1 MFTILPSLYLVAT
14 HYFRQCNS
22 SNYCYYE
29 ENKNEEEIRIS
40 DNNIIHENK
49 FSQTQIPN
57 DNIQATDSNDKYDKT
72 LLQHNHESL
81 VGNHQ
86 SSTRS
91 NAKETDTNLSNVN
104 NDKDD
109 QYDEIKSSTIKPN
122 NSSSRLN
129 DEKPKSF
136 TGDIGEN
143 DMLYLMKETG
153 FGQEHISLLY
163 KDFLRDCPDGK
174 LTKSKFIDIYK
185 QFYKTGQV
193 AKFCEHA
200 FRIFDKDGSGSIDF
214 PEFLIAVSMASTKDL
229 VRKTELFFS
238 MYDIDQNGLIDQN
251 EMKCVVESIYELMGL
266 DIHDSTRI
274 DMKVQEIFA
283 KAGCDQSGY
292 LTKDQFAL
300 ACKNDRY
307 IRKLLVPKTKAP
319 NNR

>member
-1 MFTILPSLYLVAT
+1 
-14 HYFRQCNS
+14 
-22 SNYCYYE
+22 
-29 ENKNEEEIRIS
+29 
-40 DNNIIHENK
+40 
-49 FSQTQIPN
+49 
-57 DNIQATDSNDKYDKT
+57 
-72 LLQHNHESL
+72 
-81 VGNHQ
+81 
-86 SSTRS
+86 
-91 NAKETDTNLSNVN
+91 
-104 NDKDD
+104 
-109 QYDEIKSSTIKPN
+109 
-122 NSSSRLN
+122 
-129 DEKPKSF
+129 
-136 TGDIGEN
+136 
-143 DMLYLMKETG
+143 
-153 FGQEHISLLY
+153 
-163 KDFLRDCPDGK
+163 
-174 LTKSKFIDIYK
+174 
-185 QFYKTGQV
+185 QV

>member
-14 HYFRQCNS
+14 HYFRQWDS
-22 SNYCYYE
+22 SNSYYYE
-29 ENKNEEEIRIS
+29 ENKNEEEITIS
-40 DNNIIHENK
+40 DKNIIHENK
-49 FSQTQIPN
+49 LPQTQIPN
-57 DNIQATDSNDKYDKT
+57 DNIQTLDSNDKYDKT
-72 LLQHNHESL
+72 LLPHNHESL

-109 QYDEIKSSTIKPN
+109 QHDQIKSCTIKPN

-136 TGDIGEN
+136 TGDLGKN
-143 DMLYLMKETG
+143 DMLYLMNETG
-153 FGQEHISLLY
+153 FSHKDISSWY
-163 KDFLRDCPDGK
+163 TDFLRDCPDGK

-185 QFYKTGQV
+185 QFYKKGQV

-214 PEFLIAVSMASTKDL
+214 PEFLIAVSMTSTKDP

-251 EMKCVVESIYELMGL
+251 EMKCVVESIYELLGL

-283 KAGCDQSGY
+283 KAECDQSGY
-292 LTKDQFAL
+292 LTKEQFAL
-300 ACKNDRY
+300 ACENDRH
-307 IRKLLVPKTKAP
+307 IRRLLVPKTKAP